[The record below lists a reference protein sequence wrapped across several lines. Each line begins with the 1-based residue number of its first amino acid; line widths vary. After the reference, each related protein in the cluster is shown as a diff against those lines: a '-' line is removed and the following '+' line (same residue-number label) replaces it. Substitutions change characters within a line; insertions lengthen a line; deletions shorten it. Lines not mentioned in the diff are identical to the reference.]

1 MYFPDDLRHFQTNPT
16 HKFCFTT
23 SSHPMGIS
31 AVRGNLD
38 GGVFYHMGLSEN
50 VGEHRENLF
59 HAVA

>member
-1 MYFPDDLRHFQTNPT
+1 
-16 HKFCFTT
+16 
-23 SSHPMGIS
+23 MGIS